1 MNTNLY
7 LYTSALRDFLRP
19 RRIAAWLIV
28 ALILGAGAMQWS
40 GMMRGTSVTEEY
52 GQITSILTFRMLALA
67 SAVFSTAVVSQEVEQ
82 KTIVYLL
89 TRPIPR
95 WKLLLGRTL
104 ASITAVWL
112 VSAVAC
118 VAVSVGVFGGGAG
131 LTNPALG
138 RDLATLALGAAAYGG
153 LFVFFSLIINR
164 SMLVCLIYA
173 FGWETA
179 TPNMGGYLY
188 YLSIYS
194 HLQSIADHP
203 APPSAL
209 RAMSAMS
216 GALGGNTLA
225 VSTALSILGG
235 FVVFALGLSMWW
247 FSRFEFVPR
256 EDAG

>member
-1 MNTNLY
+1 MSADLY

-19 RRIAAWLIV
+19 RRVVGWLLV
-28 ALILGAGAMQWS
+28 SVVLGLGAMQWS
-40 GMMRGTSVTEEY
+40 SMMRGPDAASEY
-52 GQITSILTFRMLALA
+52 GQITSILTFRLLALA
-67 SAVFSTAVVSQEVEQ
+67 SAVFSTAVIAQEVEQ

-89 TRPIPR
+89 TRPVPR
-95 WKLLLGRTL
+95 WRLLLGRTL

-112 VSAVAC
+112 VSIVAC
-118 VAVSVGVFGGGAG
+118 VAVSVGVFGGSAG

-138 RDLATLALGAAAYGG
+138 RDLLTLGIGAAAYGG
-153 LFVFFSLIINR
+153 LFVFFSLILNR

-194 HLQSIADHP
+194 HLQAIAGHP
-203 APPSAL
+203 QPETQF
-209 RAMSAMS
+209 RAMSALS
-216 GALGGNTLA
+216 GALGGNTIA
-225 VSTALSILGG
+225 ASTALPALIG

-247 FSRFEFVPR
+247 FTRFEYVPR